1 MEIKREHYIEELK
14 SRMHNGLIKVITG
27 IRRSGKSY
35 LLFQLFYKELLR
47 QGVRKDH
54 ILLYSM
60 EGFENKKYRNPET
73 LLEEIHRRMID
84 EGDYYI
90 FLDEVQMLDE
100 FEEVLNSLLHISSA
114 DIYVTGS
121 NSRFLSKDVITEFR
135 GRGDE
140 LHIYPFTFKEFMEV
154 YPGDPARGWD
164 DYINYGGLP
173 LTLTMDSSQ
182 RKVSYLTSLCRET
195 YLKDIIEHN
204 RIRKTQELED
214 LIRILASSIGS
225 FTNPSKIM
233 DTFQSRYGTKISLN
247 TIKQYI
253 DFLSDAFMVNTAHR
267 YDVKGRKYIGSPV
280 KYYFEDLGMRNALL
294 GFRQVEEPHLMENV
308 IYNELRYRGYSVDVG
323 AVRERRKN
331 SDGNYTNTTLEVD
344 FVANQGGPRIYI
356 QSALSI
362 PDEEKLRQEKA
373 SLLALN
379 DSFPKI
385 IIVKDQI
392 NPRYDEDGLTMISL
406 FDFLLGRAVLPQA

>member
-73 LLEEIHRRMID
+73 LLEEIHSRMID

-154 YPGDPARGWD
+154 YPGDLARGWD

>member
-73 LLEEIHRRMID
+73 LLEEIHSRMID

-204 RIRKTQELED
+204 RIRKTQDLED
-214 LIRILASSIGS
+214 LIRLLASSIGS

>member
-73 LLEEIHRRMID
+73 LLEEIHSRMID